1 MTMPEWPTEKR
12 VIRIF
17 TSAQWDGQRGYRA
30 KSLLAKLTAWRFL
43 IGLGIFAVLT
53 RLGAFGAV
61 AITVGVVALVLWILS
76 EDKVRWKFADDL
88 VADVNETVIGLTGDA
103 TAVLSRKTFESLCSS
118 GGRIP
123 LPVNGVPGLELGVI
137 SDRPA
142 NERIATIARVDE
154 TLRTSHVT
162 VFATPPDYGTASF
175 DRLLQATLDAD

>member
-1 MTMPEWPTEKR
+1 MPEWPTEKR

-17 TSAQWDGQRGYRA
+17 TSAQWDGQRGYKAR
-30 KSLLAKLTAWRFL
+30 SLLANLTAKRFL

-53 RLGAFGAV
+53 NLGAFGAV
-61 AITVGVVALVLWILS
+61 AITVSVVALLLWILS
-76 EDKVRWKFADDL
+76 EDKVRRKFADDL
-88 VADVNETVIGLTGDA
+88 INDVNETIIGLTGDA
-103 TAVLSRKTFESLCSS
+103 TAGLSRKTFESLCSS

-123 LPVNGVPGLELGVI
+123 LPVNGVPGLELNVI

-142 NERIATIARVDE
+142 GERIAAIARVDE

>member
-1 MTMPEWPTEKR
+1 MPEWPTEKR

-17 TSAQWDGQRGYRA
+17 TSAQWDGQRGYMAR
-30 KSLLAKLTAWRFL
+30 SLLAKLTAKRFL
-43 IGLGIFAVLT
+43 IGLGIVAVLT

-61 AITVGVVALVLWILS
+61 VITVSVVALLLWILS
-76 EDKVRWKFADDL
+76 EDKVRQKFADEL
-88 VADVNETVIGLTGDA
+88 ISDVNETIIGLTGDA
-103 TAVLSRKTFESLCSS
+103 TAGLSRKTFGSLCSS

-142 NERIATIARVDE
+142 AERIAAIARVDE
-154 TLRTSHVT
+154 TVRTSHVT

>member
-1 MTMPEWPTEKR
+1 MTVPEWPTEKR

-17 TSAQWDGQRGYRA
+17 TSAQWDGKRGYKAR
-30 KSLLAKLTAWRFL
+30 SLLAKLNPKRFW
-43 IGLGIFAVLT
+43 IGFAIIAVLT

-61 AITVGVVALVLWILS
+61 AITLGVVALLLWILAD
-76 EDKVRWKFADDL
+76 DKVRRKFSDDL
-88 VADVNETVIGLTGDA
+88 IADVNETIIGLTGDA
-103 TAVLSRKTFESLCSS
+103 AAGLSRKTFESLCSS

-142 NERIATIARVDE
+142 GERMAAMIRVDE